1 MLNNNNNFDNF
12 FQPTNTETNYND
24 ERISYKLTLRKQKI
38 KETIYNKRGANSQ
51 SNYFDFQFDEI
62 KNDLCN
68 EKDILSGKFYNDLKK
83 AYNTNNILELKN
95 LLNSFSFFVNSQQ
108 MDILKMKE
116 LLDIADSSNNNKNK
130 IEKRTFSPLCS
141 LIFEIG
147 INTEDKIIYLFSFKI
162 ILNFSYVSNDFCIEI
177 INQKMINKIIE
188 KLMHFF
194 PVLTLKKIINH
205 DNYKPIINNQEINN
219 EDIEPYNFA
228 NTIFKL
234 LGNLFMS
241 VDSYQAFEEINFYEK
256 IFYLLC
262 IFDINSFNIESIYV
276 GFDYFSTLIWL
287 TYLIVQ
293 NLENNISN
301 YEDKITMILPNILKV
316 IKALYLTQETKLLE
330 DIIDLI
336 QLIIDFD
343 DDNFIQKL
351 IELDII
357 NILSLL
363 FGYLFPKEK
372 NNGSSPSMDQ
382 KSTSIIQLNSDIVD
396 KILIIFVNLFTVDS
410 KYIKDLDLLD
420 FYSKYEKLLDLY
432 KLHHVNHYHIQD
444 ALVQILSN
452 LACFED
458 VEQIVQKFMMNNKI
472 IVIIFNY
479 YYKYHKLQTLQ
490 FIDNILTKQSKE
502 VKDFILNLG
511 AFDIIN
517 KNICEYNGNDIEII
531 NLSVKILL
539 KLIKDEKN
547 FNLNSFLE
555 KIYKTSIPDKIKEL
569 YLNKDI
575 QLETEAI
582 LKLIINTFENYEKTS
597 NINI

>member
-1 MLNNNNNFDNF
+1 MLNNNNFDHF

-24 ERISYKLTLRKQKI
+24 ERISFKLTLRKQKI

-51 SNYFDFQFDEI
+51 SNYFEFQFDEI

-68 EKDILSGKFYNDLKK
+68 EKDILSGKFYNNLKK
-83 AYNTNNILELKN
+83 AYNTNNTLELKN
-95 LLNSFSFFVNSQQ
+95 LLNSFSLFVNNQH

-116 LLDIADSSNNNKNK
+116 LLTIADSSNNNKNK
-130 IEKRTFSPLCS
+130 IEKRPFSPLCS

-147 INTEDKIIYLFSFKI
+147 INTEDKLIYLFSFKI
-162 ILNFSYVSNDFCIEI
+162 ILNFSYVSNEFCIEI

-188 KLMHFF
+188 KLMLFF
-194 PVLTLKKIINH
+194 PILTLEKKINH

-219 EDIEPYNFA
+219 EEIEPYNFA
-228 NTIFKL
+228 NTILKL

-262 IFDINSFNIESIYV
+262 IFDINSFNTENIYV

-293 NLENNISN
+293 NLASNISN
-301 YEDKITMILPNILKV
+301 YEDKITMFLPSLLKV
-316 IKALYLTQETKLLE
+316 TKALYLTQETKLLE

-343 DDNFIQKL
+343 DDNFIPKL

-357 NILSLL
+357 KILSLL

-372 NNGSSPSMDQ
+372 NNNSSSPLGQ
-382 KSTSIIQLNSDIVD
+382 KSSSKIELNSDIVE

-410 KYIKDLDLLD
+410 KYVKDLDLSD

-432 KLHHVNHYHIQD
+432 KLHHVNHYYIQD
-444 ALVQILSN
+444 SLVQILSN

-458 VEQIVQKFMMNNKI
+458 VEEIIQKFMMNNKI
-472 IVIIFNY
+472 ITIIFNY

-490 FIDNILTKQSKE
+490 FIDNVLTKQSKE

-517 KNICEYNGNDIEII
+517 KNICEYDGNDSEII
-531 NLSVKILL
+531 NSSVKILL
-539 KLIKDEKN
+539 KLIKDEKT
-547 FNLNSFLE
+547 FNINSFLE
-555 KIYKTSIPDKIKEL
+555 KIYKSPIPDKIKEL

-582 LKLIINTFENYEKTS
+582 LKLIITTFENYEKKS
-597 NINI
+597 NINM